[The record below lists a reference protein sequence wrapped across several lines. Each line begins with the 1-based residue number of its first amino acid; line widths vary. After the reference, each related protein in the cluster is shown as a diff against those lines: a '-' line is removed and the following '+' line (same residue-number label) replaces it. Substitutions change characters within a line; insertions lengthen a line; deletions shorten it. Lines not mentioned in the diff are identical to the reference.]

1 MPLYSASFFFF
12 FWLRLFSFSDRCS
25 LFYHLSMHETKT
37 KLNIYHQSQKIQHSP
52 SATINLKQRRSPLS
66 PASFLAR
73 LFSPQQE
80 VSTLWFSF
88 LVVVFFF
95 PPLGGYSKNMV
106 VVIWR
111 YSKTSLKYSSP
122 GPNVFL
128 HQPWRHSVLWHS
140 SLSLPLPLPPNT
152 HAHSHLPGCLQCW
165 SNYKCLRQSKD
176 TEVNTS
182 VLGII
187 PESTHTNF
195 QAPPQQIIF
204 SCV

>member
-1 MPLYSASFFFF
+1 MPLYSASFF

-66 PASFLAR
+66 PASFLDR

-95 PPLGGYSKNMV
+95 SLLWVAIARIWWLWSGGIPRLLWNILPQGQMFSSISHEGIQCFGILLSACPSLCHPTRMHTPISLAACSAEAITNASGKA
-106 VVIWR
+106 
-111 YSKTSLKYSSP
+111 KT
-122 GPNVFL
+122 
-128 HQPWRHSVLWHS
+128 QR
-140 SLSLPLPLPPNT
+140 
-152 HAHSHLPGCLQCW
+152 
-165 SNYKCLRQSKD
+165 
-176 TEVNTS
+176 
-182 VLGII
+182 
-187 PESTHTNF
+187 
-195 QAPPQQIIF
+195 
-204 SCV
+204 